1 MIDVRHIAKL
11 SRLSIEEEKLD
22 KFQKEMQDMV
32 DMVEHLPA
40 LDGGAAQLDPA
51 NPMELRTDEV
61 RPSLRREK
69 VLENAPQTAA
79 GCVVVPKT
87 VE

>member
-32 DMVEHLPA
+32 DMVPA
-40 LDGGAAQLDPA
+40 LDGGAVQLDPA

-61 RPSLRREK
+61 RASLRREK